1 MKTQLATT
9 QEQSSRLLQCGVS
22 ADTADMGIDTD
33 TEKLYINLYATQ
45 LFGDIILAD
54 WNFINP
60 TRMAIL
66 TAIEFIK
73 RNGYGKPIPSFA
85 ELYREYTRKV

>member
-1 MKTQLATT
+1 MEEEYRRYLILYSTQL
-9 QEQSSRLLQCGVS
+9 L
-22 ADTADMGIDTD
+22 ADIV
-33 TEKLYINLYATQ
+33 
-45 LFGDIILAD
+45 LAD

-66 TAIEFIK
+66 TAKEFVK

-85 ELYREYTRKV
+85 ELYKDCIREV

>member
-1 MKTQLATT
+1 MNEKYRRYLILYSTQL
-9 QEQSSRLLQCGVS
+9 L
-22 ADTADMGIDTD
+22 TD
-33 TEKLYINLYATQ
+33 ITLS
-45 LFGDIILAD
+45 D

-66 TAIEFIK
+66 TAKEFIK

-85 ELYREYTRKV
+85 ELYREYTCEV

>member
-1 MKTQLATT
+1 MNEEYDRYL
-9 QEQSSRLLQCGVS
+9 
-22 ADTADMGIDTD
+22 
-33 TEKLYINLYATQ
+33 NLYATQ
-45 LFGDIILAD
+45 LLGDIILAD

-66 TAIEFIK
+66 TAKEFIK

>member
-1 MKTQLATT
+1 MNEEYDRYL
-9 QEQSSRLLQCGVS
+9 
-22 ADTADMGIDTD
+22 
-33 TEKLYINLYATQ
+33 NLYATQ
-45 LFGDIILAD
+45 LLGDIILAD
-54 WNFINP
+54 WNFIKP

-73 RNGYGKPIPSFA
+73 RNGYGKPIPFFA